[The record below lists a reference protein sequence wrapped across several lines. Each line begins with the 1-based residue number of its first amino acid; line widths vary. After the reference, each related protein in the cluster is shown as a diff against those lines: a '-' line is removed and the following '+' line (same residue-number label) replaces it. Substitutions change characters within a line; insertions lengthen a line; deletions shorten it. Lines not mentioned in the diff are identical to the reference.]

1 MKRLVALLI
10 VCIGPGCTRAAPEP
24 SRVPPPRAAQA
35 PLVADK
41 RLVAIGDLHGDLA
54 ATRRALTLAGAL
66 GADDHWAGGTLNVVQ
81 TGDTIDRGDQD
92 REVLDLLDR
101 LQGEATR
108 AGGSLT
114 VLSGNHEVMNV
125 AADFRYVSPASANGF
140 EMGRAQ
146 AFAPGGPYALR
157 LARWPVIQQVG
168 DSVFV
173 HGGVLPHHVR
183 YGVEKLN
190 RETSQWMRGAGP
202 LPALL
207 MQEDAPIW
215 TRMYSAPGV
224 PNACVELAQALNAL
238 SAKRMVVGHTPQP
251 SGINSACEGRVWRID
266 TGLSRYYGGPMQ
278 VLEIVADRVRVLS
291 ESRL

>member
-1 MKRLVALLI
+1 
-10 VCIGPGCTRAAPEP
+10 
-24 SRVPPPRAAQA
+24 
-35 PLVADK
+35 
-41 RLVAIGDLHGDLA
+41 
-54 ATRRALTLAGAL
+54 
-66 GADDHWAGGTLNVVQ
+66 
-81 TGDTIDRGDQD
+81 
-92 REVLDLLDR
+92 
-101 LQGEATR
+101 ATR

-125 AADFRYVSPASANGF
+125 AADFRYASQASANGF

-157 LARWPVIQQVG
+157 LAHWPVIKQVA
-168 DSVFV
+168 DTVFV

-183 YGVEKLN
+183 YGIEKLN
-190 RETSQWMRGAGP
+190 RETAQWMRGAGP

-207 MQEDAPIW
+207 MQEDAPVW

-224 PNACVELAQALNAL
+224 PNACIELGQALNAL

-251 SGINSACEGRVWRID
+251 SGINAGCDGRVWRID

-278 VLEIVADRVRVLS
+278 VLEIVGDRVRVLS
-291 ESRL
+291 EALP